1 MQRNKKLLYSV
12 KIKEPLLI
20 LNFILIIKN
29 DLAAM
34 MRDMI
39 KSSLTDLGVSPSP
52 PFQRSPQRNPL
63 RILRNPPRG

>member
-1 MQRNKKLLYSV
+1 MQRNQKLLYSV

-39 KSSLTDLGVSPSP
+39 KSSFPDLGVATNPVDSP
-52 PFQRSPQRNPL
+52 FQRNPL